1 MILYIFF
8 SLPFSTSQNSHSIS
22 LSPTNCLC
30 PYGSERELLCQV
42 KAPHTHQYSPQASLQ
57 GLHHLALENL
67 YLIFKC
73 DVDAG
78 SDAHLYFL
86 ISLRRFFIFS
96 LFLDNWFC
104 VYRWLIWESLITLL
118 LLLAVCSLNWGVN
131 IKDDLWIDMLIWKW
145 ILGKIG
151 RDWREKKWYL
161 YR

>member
-1 MILYIFF
+1 MILYFFF

-57 GLHHLALENL
+57 GLHHLALGKLMFDLQMWCWCWIRCSPLLLDLSQE
-67 YLIFKC
+67 
-73 DVDAG
+73 
-78 SDAHLYFL
+78 
-86 ISLRRFFIFS
+86 IFS

-118 LLLAVCSLNWGVN
+118 LLLAVYSLNWGVN
-131 IKDDLWIDMLIWKW
+131 IEDDLWIDMLIWKW